1 MKLDSKKEIIIFPK
15 TFARDWREMLDS
27 IIQNYEGLSVS
38 FNIRE
43 WHLNCKDINYIKSIC
58 DRERIHINRIESS
71 KIESIISA
79 SSLGVNTLMNLVDS
93 EVKENQIQLNSE
105 QRPSTESPSS
115 NVLFHIGTLRSGEV
129 LEAINNVLILG
140 DVNPGA
146 KVIAGGDVM
155 IWGRLLGIA
164 HAGKNGNIEATIT
177 ALQLRP
183 VQLRIASKVARGP
196 KEKPDEGLA
205 EEASIDEG
213 LIVIKPARS
222 Y

>member
-1 MKLDSKKEIIIFPK
+1 MRIDSKKEKIIFPK
-15 TFARDWREMLDS
+15 AFTNNWREMLDL
-27 IIQNYEGLSVS
+27 IIKDYKGLSVS
-38 FNIRE
+38 FNIGE
-43 WHLNCKDINYIKSIC
+43 WHLSCKDINYIQRVC
-58 DRERIHINRIESS
+58 DREKLHIAYIQSS

-79 SSLGVNTLMNLVDS
+79 SSLGIHTLMNLVDS
-93 EVKENQIQLNSE
+93 EVKENQIQINSE

-115 NVLFHIGTLRSGEV
+115 NILFHIGTLRSGEV
-129 LEAINNVLILG
+129 LEAIKNVLILG

-164 HAGKNGNIEATIT
+164 HAGKNGNIEAKIT

-205 EEASIDEG
+205 EEASIEQD

>member
-1 MKLDSKKEIIIFPK
+1 MRIDSKKEKIIFPK
-15 TFARDWREMLDS
+15 AFKNNWREMLNS
-27 IIQNYEGLSVS
+27 IVKSYKELSVS
-38 FNIRE
+38 FNIRG
-43 WHLNCKDINYIKSIC
+43 WDLDCKDISYIQKIC
-58 DRERIHINRIESS
+58 DREKLHITFIESS

-79 SSLGVNTLMNLVDS
+79 SSLGIHTSMNLVDS
-93 EVKENQIQLNSE
+93 EDNQNQIKLNSE
-105 QRPSTESPSS
+105 HPPSTESNSS

-129 LEAINNVLILG
+129 LEAIKNVLILG

-164 HAGKNGNIEATIT
+164 HAGKNGNIEAKIT

-205 EEASIDEG
+205 EQASIEED

>member
-1 MKLDSKKEIIIFPK
+1 MKIDSKKEKIIFPK
-15 TFARDWREMLDS
+15 AFTNNWREMLGS
-27 IIQNYEGLSVS
+27 IIKNYKELSVS
-38 FNIRE
+38 FNIKE
-43 WHLNCKDINYIKSIC
+43 WHLSCKDISYIQRIC
-58 DRERIHINRIESS
+58 DREKLHITYIQSS

-79 SSLGVNTLMNLVDS
+79 SSLGIHTLMNSVDS

-129 LEAINNVLILG
+129 LEAIKNVLILG

-164 HAGKNGNIEATIT
+164 HAGKNGNVEAKIT

-205 EEASIDEG
+205 EEASIEED